1 MAEFFK
7 IDEKLYKRWYPW
19 NDRYS
24 SHDTV
29 TQNPSFT
36 KSAFE
41 RIPKATW
48 RWHCREW
55 NSAQEGWVQAQ
66 TLPPPSYATWRKLP
80 HFSFLNWQD
89 QQATQAFFTF
99 SLWEW
104 VIQCTWTNQVNAK
117 CFFLLWLHY
126 EASGISVLRSGDE
139 PAPWAEKFWSSSH
152 WTTRE
157 SLVPSALSK
166 IWLEQQHKRDQGHW
180 QGQVGLTI
188 CPTAK

>member
-1 MAEFFK
+1 MYISTGSPEGKRKRYRNSIWTYNGWEFFK

-24 SHDTV
+24 SHDIV

-66 TLPPPSYATWRKLP
+66 SLPPPSYATWRKLP
-80 HFSFLNWQD
+80 HFSFLNWQG
-89 QQATQAFFTF
+89 Q
-99 SLWEW
+99 WH
-104 VIQCTWTNQVNAK
+104 K
-117 CFFLLWLHY
+117 
-126 EASGISVLRSGDE
+126 
-139 PAPWAEKFWSSSH
+139 PSSH
-152 WTTRE
+152 FHCENERYNIHEQTRWMPNVF
-157 SLVPSALSK
+157 SYFGCTMKLLGS
-166 IWLEQQHKRDQGHW
+166 
-180 QGQVGLTI
+180 
-188 CPTAK
+188 